1 MGRVLVKLGFVLVN
15 QKGSHMK
22 FVKQSGKNK
31 ESIMLYTHHTLAKGT
46 LSGIMDQLNLTPEEL
61 KKLL

>member
-1 MGRVLVKLGFVLVN
+1 
-15 QKGSHMK
+15 MK
-22 FVKQSGKNK
+22 FVKQDQKNK
-31 ESIMLYTHHTLAKGT
+31 ESIMLYSHHTLAKGT